1 MDLHTLEVFR
11 AVASEKSFSRAA
23 ARLLRTQ
30 PAVSMAVQRL
40 ELRWASRSSI
50 ARASKRV

>member
-11 AVASEKSFSRAA
+11 AVASERSFSRAA
-23 ARLLRTQ
+23 ARVLRTQ

-40 ELRWASRSSI
+40 EA
-50 ARASKRV
+50 